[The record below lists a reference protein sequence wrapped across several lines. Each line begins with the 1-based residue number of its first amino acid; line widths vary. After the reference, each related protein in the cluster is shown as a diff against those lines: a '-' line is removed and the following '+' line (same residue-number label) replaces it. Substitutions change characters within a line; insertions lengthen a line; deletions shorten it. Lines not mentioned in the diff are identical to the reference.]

1 MRFILF
7 TGSALLFNYLFVEM
21 VIAKPNDLN
30 VQDKIK
36 CWVSLIFCELLF
48 QMNHET
54 LFSI

>member
-7 TGSALLFNYLFVEM
+7 TRSALLFNYLFVEM
-21 VIAKPNDLN
+21 VIAKPNNLN